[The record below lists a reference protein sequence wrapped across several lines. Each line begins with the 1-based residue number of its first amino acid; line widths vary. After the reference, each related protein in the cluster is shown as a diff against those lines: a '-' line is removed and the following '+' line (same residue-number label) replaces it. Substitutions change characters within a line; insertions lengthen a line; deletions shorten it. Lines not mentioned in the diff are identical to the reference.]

1 MKDSKKYFIS
11 SKQWASWVAGGFFVI
26 SCILLLMFYGAFW
39 KNAFYIHDIEHAVA
53 FAGLVLAPLMTA
65 CFYILILPF
74 GKKGSAW
81 YICPITLWLFHEF
94 VRACGISMGL
104 CVLWTACVLLAWI
117 VFFCAFMGKI
127 KAITPLFWLIFIPL
141 IVQSIRAAMHV
152 PSAGMYMSLPR
163 LSNISAWLGLLFF
176 VFAMRREENGFLLR
190 WNDRADGRRLRS
202 LGPFSIIVPYL
213 MVERRDSQ
221 NFFTDTIDVSEID
234 RYCREKRREGLKGFG
249 IMHVFLAAY
258 VRTAAMYPSINRF
271 INGQHIFS
279 RSFVEFI
286 ITIKKE
292 MSIEGEETTLDFK
305 FAPDATPMDVF
316 YAMDEQIKENKK
328 PQQSSSFDILIKL
341 LTAIPGPIL
350 KFTIWFL
357 KKLDYFGLLPTFLTD
372 LSPFHGSAAFTSMGS
387 LGIPPIV
394 HHLYD
399 FGNIPVF
406 FALGKKYKKTEI
418 DKDGTVHTRKYVDFT
433 ANTDERITDGY
444 NYAVAIQQMKWF
456 LMNPYALEEEIEVVQ
471 DVQ

>member
-1 MKDSKKYFIS
+1 MKDSKKYFITP
-11 SKQWASWVAGGFFVI
+11 KQWASWVACAFFII
-26 SCILLLMFYGAFW
+26 SCVLLFLFYGAFW
-39 KNAFYIHDIEHAVA
+39 KSAFYAQDLKHAVV
-53 FAGLVLAPLMTA
+53 FGGLVMAPLFST
-65 CFYILILPF
+65 CLYLLLLPF
-74 GKKGSAW
+74 GKKASVW
-81 YICPITLWLFHEF
+81 YLCPITLWLFHEF

-104 CVLWTACVLLAWI
+104 CVLWMACVLFSWI
-117 VFFCAFMGKI
+117 VFFCAFTGKI
-127 KAITPLFWLIFIPL
+127 KAITPLFWLMFIPL
-141 IVQSIRAAMHV
+141 VVQAVRTAMCV
-152 PSAGMYMSLPR
+152 PSMGMYMSLPR

-202 LGPFSIIVPYL
+202 LGPFSIIIPYL

-221 NFFTDTIDVSEID
+221 NFFMDSIDVSEID

-258 VRTAAMYPSINRF
+258 IRTAAQYPAINRF
-271 INGQHIFS
+271 INGQHIFA
-279 RSFVEFI
+279 RAYIEFV

-328 PQQSSSFDILIKL
+328 PQQSSSFDLLIKI
-341 LTAIPGPIL
+341 LTAIPGPVL

-357 KKLDYFGLLPTFLTD
+357 KKLDYFGLLPSFLTD

-406 FALGKKYKKTEI
+406 FALGKKYKKTEMA
-418 DKDGTVHTRKYVDFT
+418 KDGTVQTRKYVDFT

-444 NYAVAIQQMKWF
+444 NYAVAIQQMKWY
-456 LMNPYALEEEIEVVQ
+456 LMNPYALEEEITVVH
-471 DVQ
+471 DVF